1 MILRMQSPILSIIVP
16 VYNVKPYLRKCVESL
31 LPYAPL
37 PEGKGVGQ
45 DLDPAE
51 YEIILVDDGS
61 TDGSGEL
68 ADELAQS
75 PITSHKSQI
84 TNHKSQIIQVIH
96 QANKGLSEA
105 RNTGIRAA
113 RGKYIQFVDS
123 DDYLEPNVLGKLVA
137 QMEREEL
144 DVLRFDYQNVRIV
157 PTIRAGL
164 YNPALMSLPSEQG
177 STIRTC
183 DATGNEV
190 NSSVANGSIT
200 NSSLEANS
208 SASSTYQIFEPNKTP
223 RQVDHCTDIVTGEEY
238 LNTRMG
244 YACYVSQF
252 LIRRTLLICD
262 AEPNAAMAGTT
273 PQPEEKMMF
282 LKGVYFEDTEWTPR
296 MLLTAKRVNSSTT
309 IAYNYLMRT
318 GSITKAVSKEKQLK
332 VVNDK
337 LIVIESLCRTMANA
351 KDKRWLRGMISL
363 MALGMLSGVA
373 QHGLNARSYVRQL
386 RSLGAFPLHADKVS
400 KSAKRKMKITNFC
413 PYLYV
418 MLMRH

>member
-1 MILRMQSPILSIIVP
+1 MQSPILSIIVP

-37 PEGKGVGQ
+37 PEGNGVGQ

-75 PITSHKSQI
+75 PITSHQSPI
-84 TNHKSQIIQVIH
+84 TNHKSQIIKVIH

-113 RGKYIQFVDS
+113 QGKYIQFVDS

-157 PTIRAGL
+157 PT
-164 YNPALMSLPSEQG
+164 N
-177 STIRTC
+177 RTYG
-183 DATGNEV
+183 ATSNEV
-190 NSSVANGSIT
+190 DSST
-200 NSSLEANS
+200 
-208 SASSTYQIFEPNKTP
+208 SSTYQIFEPNKTP

-244 YACYVSQF
+244 YACYASQF

-296 MLLTAKRVNSSTT
+296 MLLTAKRVNSSTL

-373 QHGLNARSYVRQL
+373 QHGLNARPYVRQL
-386 RSLGAFPLHADKVS
+386 RSLGVFPLHADKVS